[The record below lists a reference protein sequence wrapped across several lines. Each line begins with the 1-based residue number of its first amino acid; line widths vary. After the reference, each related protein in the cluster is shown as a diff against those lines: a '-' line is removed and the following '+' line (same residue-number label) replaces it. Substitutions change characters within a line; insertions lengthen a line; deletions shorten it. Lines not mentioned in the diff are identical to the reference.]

1 LRSERGEAV
10 ERLAPGIEYEEAVAR
25 LDQPTCHVE
34 AHLAEPDEADIHRDA
49 SLRAIAFICAN
60 LSRSRGAGAGAAAPG
75 LASRL
80 RWGVRC
86 AHHAARRCVRGAG
99 GGPSVRSQTRQAKR
113 QLTAESV
120 NAEYN

>member
-10 ERLAPGIEYEEAVAR
+10 ERLAPGIKYEEAVAR
-25 LDQPTCHVE
+25 LDQPTRHVE

-80 RWGVRC
+80 RWGCDARIMR
-86 AHHAARRCVRGAG
+86 HAAASEAQGA
-99 GGPSVRSQTRQAKR
+99 VYRFAAKR
-113 QLTAESV
+113 GKP
-120 NAEYN
+120 NAS